1 MDEMD
6 EKAVV
11 RVDADGNAVKCAK
24 GLAQGCGYKAGAKV
38 CGKCGA
44 MAVQVKKVKPV
55 MDDEEMDDDEE
66 KYMGTPRM
74 RRKGGVDMTEDY
86 DGMGDEM
93 PKKPKAKRG
102 SAMRNPDELDE
113 YDEEDPSAE
122 EMDESGDAPDESN
135 AEMGETPVEAMN
147 MRDRKR
153 RMMARRRRMA
163 SMGQKSENWDDD
175 AFLCGFERKML
186 PGGSGVCA
194 HCPGGCAPEADLPT
208 LLEVEGFAEAELAGK
223 VLNSGYADVTDEFI
237 VDVERKD
244 GRVVEARFDGV
255 SGEMLGWHTLD
266 DELIGAKSAQHPL
279 AIISISQAA
288 EIATKNLPGD
298 VVNVGADV
306 VDDVEVYAV
315 EIEGVDGK
323 SYDGFVTLDGEF
335 YGYDEYDVEDAA
347 EVDAEVAE
355 LALKAMYT
363 EDQRMEMA
371 DEGNA
376 LPDGSYP
383 IANVEDLKNAIQAY
397 GRAKDKGKAKQHIM
411 KRARQL
417 DAMDMIPES
426 WTEEKE
432 ADAVGGDT
440 EFLAS
445 LMEFELLA
453 TEDDLDQMG

>member
-1 MDEMD
+1 MDQMD

-11 RVDADGNAVKCAK
+11 RIDTDGNVVKCAK
-24 GLAQGCGYKAGAKV
+24 NLPKGCGYKAGAKV

-44 MAVQVKKVKPV
+44 MAVEVKKVKPV
-55 MDDEEMDDDEE
+55 MDDEEMDDDE
-66 KYMGTPRM
+66 KYMSTPRM

-86 DGMGDEM
+86 DGMGDTM

-122 EMDESGDAPDESN
+122 EMDESGEAPDESN
-135 AEMGETPVEAMN
+135 GEMGETPVEAMGEN
-147 MRDRKR
+147 DRKR
-153 RMMARRRRMA
+153 RMAARKRRMQ
-163 SMGQKSENWDDD
+163 SMGEKDADWDTE
-175 AFLCGFERKML
+175 AFVCGFERKML
-186 PGGSGVCA
+186 AGGSAPCA
-194 HCPGGCAPEADLPT
+194 HCPGGCAPEADLPS
-208 LLEVEGFAEAELAGK
+208 LLEIEGLAEAALAGK

-266 DELIGAKSAQHPL
+266 SDLIGEKSAQHPL

-288 EIATKNLPGD
+288 EIATKNLPGE
-298 VVNVGADV
+298 VVNVAADV

-315 EIEGVDGK
+315 EIEGADGK
-323 SYDGFVTLDGEF
+323 SYDGFVSLDGEF

-347 EVDAEVAE
+347 DVDAEIAE
-355 LALKAMYT
+355 LALKAAYGG
-363 EDQRMEMA
+363 EQRERMA
-371 DEGNA
+371 EEGNA
-376 LPDGSYP
+376 LPDGSFP
-383 IANVEDLKNAIQAY
+383 IANVEDLKNAIQAF
-397 GRAKDKGKAKQHIM
+397 GRAKDKDAAKRHIM
-411 KRARQL
+411 KRAREL

-426 WTEEKE
+426 WTEKKS
-432 ADAVGGDT
+432 DSDD
-440 EFLAS
+440 EFLAN

-453 TEDDLDQMG
+453 TEEDI